1 MDEERPVDAVFDRLR
16 TYASHLER
24 TTPPV
29 FVGRKRELDEL
40 RFAVAQVAKTNPKGM
55 TRIVQGVP
63 GAGKS
68 SLCDEFVASVQG
80 RKIGGRVLCAKL
92 GPNAL
97 DLPPLR
103 LTTELNEA
111 LLRLAADLPQAG
123 YVASGLA
130 HARRLASTAGQLGF
144 KTSEYKLNDEIHGL
158 NEHSSLVACINAYA
172 DHMWPDDA
180 VLVLAVDEM
189 QQCPI
194 TDRTIA
200 AMLALNERL
209 HAARIFVACFGL
221 QSTARTLEDLGITRV
236 ADDAIIEIGPLGL
249 GEGRQVLERTL
260 DHFGVSDENEEWLRY
275 VAGQGFGIDCPW
287 PEWRRALV
295 DRLEEQSADFP
306 QHLTA
311 ALRSV
316 CATLGEHRD
325 LFSPENNL
333 LEEIA
338 DRHDRNKR
346 DYYDK
351 RMGTRLRR
359 HRTALGAIAKA
370 AVRAP
375 GDAILMQ
382 YANEALEAGD
392 DRGRAVSPAKSDE
405 LIDLAVG
412 RGVLGETEID
422 GDICC
427 APSPIPSLT
436 AHMIG
441 RFDQVLARGD
451 AVAVALAEY
460 FAFR

>member
-1 MDEERPVDAVFDRLR
+1 
-16 TYASHLER
+16 
-24 TTPPV
+24 
-29 FVGRKRELDEL
+29 
-40 RFAVAQVAKTNPKGM
+40 M

-92 GPNAL
+92 GPHAL

-130 HARRLASTAGQLGF
+130 HARRLASTAGKLGF
-144 KTSEYKLNDEIHGL
+144 KTSECKLNDEIHGL

-194 TDRTIA
+194 TDRTMA

-221 QSTARTLEDLGITRV
+221 QSTARTLEDLGMTRV
-236 ADDAIIEIGPLGL
+236 GGTTRSSRSDRSAWAKAGKCWN
-249 GEGRQVLERTL
+249 ERWTT
-260 DHFGVSDENEEWLRY
+260 SASRTRTRN
-275 VAGQGFGIDCPW
+275 GFGTWLAKGSASIARGQSGAGRW
-287 PEWRRALV
+287 WTGSKNNRRT
-295 DRLEEQSADFP
+295 SP

-370 AVRAP
+370 AVHAP

-382 YANEALEAGD
+382 YANEGAGS
-392 DRGRAVSPAKSDE
+392 GRRPRP
-405 LIDLAVG
+405 
-412 RGVLGETEID
+412 RGVAGQVRRID
-422 GDICC
+422 RSGGW
-427 APSPIPSLT
+427 A
-436 AHMIG
+436 
-441 RFDQVLARGD
+441 RRARGNGD
-451 AVAVALAEY
+451 RRRHLLAHRRRY
-460 FAFR
+460 RR